1 MEELVKQITERA
13 GISDEQ
19 AKIAVET
26 VAGFLKERLPSP
38 YNNYVDSF
46 LGTGDGG
53 GGGLGGMLG
62 NMFGGGNS

>member
-1 MEELVKQITERA
+1 MDELVKQISERA
-13 GISDEQ
+13 GISEDQ
-19 AKIAVET
+19 AKVAVET

-46 LGTGDGG
+46 IGTGE

-62 NMFGGGNS
+62 NMFGGNK